1 MQICLMKKVILNS
14 LIMHENL
21 LFSVHMYG
29 TKCNGCI
36 VNGVENS
43 TNILQ
48 ILPVYDMVLY
58 MHVLLD

>member
-21 LFSVHMYG
+21 LFSVHIYG

-36 VNGVENS
+36 VDGVQSS

-48 ILPVYDMVLY
+48 ILPIYDMVLY
-58 MHVLLD
+58 MHLLLD